1 MRPKEF
7 REIREKMGL
16 TQKQL
21 AEVFGLSSY
30 LPVNHYESG
39 FRTPSVLIQSIMRI
53 LDQWPDK
60 KRSELLTE
68 LKDHCAELSKP
79 KRKGSK

>member
-1 MRPKEF
+1 MKPKEF

-16 TQKQL
+16 TQKDL
-21 AEVFGLSSY
+21 SEVFGLSSY

-39 FRTPSVLIQSIMRI
+39 FRKPSVLIQAIMRI
-53 LDQWPDK
+53 LDQWPEK

-68 LKDHCAELSKP
+68 LKDHCAQLSKP
-79 KRKGSK
+79 KRKRS

>member
-1 MRPKEF
+1 MKPKEF

-16 TQKQL
+16 TQKDL

-39 FRTPSVLIQSIMRI
+39 FRTPSILIQSIMRI
-53 LDQWPDK
+53 LDQWPEK